1 MKKRLI
7 LFICFCIVFDTVGV
21 LTASHIARKNGYKVQ
36 SYITEEMSQS
46 CTDLFADL
54 CLAYEYTPEVVTDY
68 ADYIVVAT
76 VISKDSMKPDEGLF
90 GTTNGRIL
98 VQKSFKGNLKEGQVV
113 QYLKNGGVM
122 KIEDWE
128 KNQPQ
133 ASINKREFLRQQNNA
148 EEPSGYVNICLSDDV
163 EIQEGYTYL
172 INLKKLDDR
181 YEIIGLGEGLREV
194 DVNSTTRVFYNE
206 LDTNTLK
213 IKNNKTN
220 EFESLQLYVD
230 TYINKN
236 VKQ

>member
-1 MKKRLI
+1 MKKKLLI
-7 LFICFCIVFDTVGV
+7 VISLFVIFNTVA
-21 LTASHIARKNGYKVQ
+21 LFTAAHIAKKNGYKVC
-36 SYITEEMSQS
+36 SYITEDMQQS
-46 CTDLFADL
+46 CTDLFAEL

-98 VQKSFKGNLKEGQVV
+98 VQKSFKGDLKEGQVV
-113 QYLKNGGVM
+113 QNLKNGGVM

-128 KNQPQ
+128 KNQPL
-133 ASINKREFLRQQNNA
+133 ASINKREYLRQQSNA
-148 EEPSGYVNICLSDDV
+148 EEPSGYVNICLSDDI

-172 INLKKLDDR
+172 INLKKLDNR

-194 DVNSTTRVFYNE
+194 DVNYTNRVSLNG
-206 LDTNTLK
+206 LDTNTLR

-220 EFESLQLYVD
+220 EFESLQLYIN
-230 TYINKN
+230 TYINNNEKE
-236 VKQ
+236 